1 MKDHKRLAVLI
12 SMVLLFSLL
21 ASSTCAFASSKPV
34 LKKGMSGEA
43 VRTLQANLKKL
54 GFFSAEPTGYF
65 GDITLAAVKKFQK
78 KYNIPTTGVVAS
90 LTHAKLDELLKAQ
103 QKQKQKQDQKP
114 KPPGLAQGAEG
125 DEVVILQE
133 KLNIL
138 GYMKVKPTG
147 HFGPITESALIQFQ
161 KYHGIEPHGVADT
174 ETLAMIDRLIGQ
186 DDRSSRGGDPEPVI
200 PVSITPLYS
209 VKIEHVP
216 DLPKAPYLKGV
227 GKYEGVVIHYTDN
240 PGDNARIEANF
251 MKTNWKNAFVHEFID
266 ADEIIQVAD
275 PDYKAWGAGAQ
286 ANDRYIH
293 LELCHEYTREDF
305 EASYKKLIRRAAE
318 YLYINQLGVTPA
330 KPDRTGTLW
339 GHYHVTLYWGG
350 TNHVDPI
357 QYLANW
363 GISWDD
369 LVEDVAR
376 EYAAIEAQYGHRSE

>member
-1 MKDHKRLAVLI
+1 MKVRKRSAILI

-34 LKKGMSGEA
+34 LKKGMRSEA

-54 GFFSAEPTGYF
+54 GFFNVEPTGYF
-65 GDITLAAVKKFQK
+65 GDITLAAVKNFQK
-78 KYNIPTTGVVAS
+78 KYNIPTTGIVAT
-90 LTHAKLDELLKAQ
+90 LTHAKLDELLRAME
-103 QKQKQKQDQKP
+103 KP
-114 KPPGLAQGAEG
+114 KPAGLAQGAKG
-125 DEVVILQE
+125 NEVRILQE

-138 GYMKVKPTG
+138 GYMKVSPTG
-147 HFGPITESALIQFQ
+147 HFGPITESALIQLQ
-161 KYHGIEPHGVADT
+161 KYYGIEPHGVADR
-174 ETLAMIDRLIGQ
+174 ETMALIDRLIAEEEHA
-186 DDRSSRGGDPEPVI
+186 SRGGDPEPAT
-200 PVSITPLYS
+200 PVSIRPLDG
-209 VKIEHVP
+209 VKIKIKHVP

-240 PGDNARIEANF
+240 PGDNAWMEANF

-275 PDYKAWGAGAQ
+275 PDYKAWGAGKE

-305 EASYKKLIRRAAE
+305 EASYRNLVRRAAE

-339 GHYHVTLYWGG
+339 GHYHVTMYWGG

-357 QYLANW
+357 GYLAKW

-376 EYAAIEAQYGHRSE
+376 EYAAIDAEYGHKVR

>member
-1 MKDHKRLAVLI
+1 
-12 SMVLLFSLL
+12 MVLLFSVL
-21 ASSTCAFASSKPV
+21 ASSTYVFAASKPV
-34 LKKGMSGEA
+34 LRKGMSGEA

-376 EYAAIEAQYGHRSE
+376 EYAAIEAQYGQRAE

>member
-1 MKDHKRLAVLI
+1 MKVRKRSAILI

-65 GDITLAAVKKFQK
+65 GDITLAAVKNFQK
-78 KYNIPTTGVVAS
+78 KYNIPTTGIVAT
-90 LTHAKLDELLKAQ
+90 LTHAKLDELLRAME
-103 QKQKQKQDQKP
+103 KP
-114 KPPGLAQGAEG
+114 KPAGLAQGAEG
-125 DEVVILQE
+125 NEVRILQE

-138 GYMKVKPTG
+138 GYMKVSPTG
-147 HFGPITESALIQFQ
+147 HFGPITESALIQLQ
-161 KYHGIEPHGVADT
+161 KYYGIEPHGVADR
-174 ETLAMIDRLIGQ
+174 ETMALIDRLIAEEEHA
-186 DDRSSRGGDPEPVI
+186 SRGGDPEPAT
-200 PVSITPLYS
+200 PVSIRPLYR
-209 VKIEHVP
+209 VKIERVP
-216 DLPKAPYLKGV
+216 NLPKAPYLKGV
-227 GKYEGVVIHYTDN
+227 GRYEGVVIHYTDN
-240 PGDNARIEANF
+240 PGDNARMEANF
-251 MKTNWKNAFVHEFID
+251 VRSNWKNAFVHEFID

-275 PDYKAWGAGAQ
+275 PDYKAWGAGKE

-305 EASYKKLIRRAAE
+305 EASYRKLVRRAAE

-339 GHYHVTLYWGG
+339 GHYHVTMYWGG

-357 QYLANW
+357 GYLAKW

-376 EYAAIEAQYGHRSE
+376 EYAAIDAEYGHKVR

>member
-43 VRTLQANLKKL
+43 VRILQANLKKL

-65 GDITLAAVKKFQK
+65 GDITLAAVKKFQN

-251 MKTNWKNAFVHEFID
+251 MKTNWKSAFVHEFID

>member
-376 EYAAIEAQYGHRSE
+376 EYAAIEAQYGQRAE

>member
-1 MKDHKRLAVLI
+1 MKVRKRSAILI

-34 LKKGMSGEA
+34 LKKGMRSEA

-54 GFFSAEPTGYF
+54 GFFNVEPTGYF
-65 GDITLAAVKKFQK
+65 GDITLEAVKNFQK
-78 KYNIPTTGVVAS
+78 KYNIPTTGIVAT
-90 LTHAKLDELLKAQ
+90 LTHAKLDELLRAME
-103 QKQKQKQDQKP
+103 KP
-114 KPPGLAQGAEG
+114 KPAGLAQGAKG
-125 DEVVILQE
+125 NEVRILQE

-138 GYMKVKPTG
+138 GYMKVSPNG
-147 HFGPITESALIQFQ
+147 HFGPITESALIQLQ
-161 KYHGIEPHGVADT
+161 KYYGIEPHGVADT
-174 ETLAMIDRLIGQ
+174 ETLAMIDRLIAEEEHA
-186 DDRSSRGGDPEPVI
+186 SRGGDPEPAT
-200 PVSITPLYS
+200 PVSIRPLDG
-209 VKIEHVP
+209 VKIEIEHVP

-275 PDYKAWGAGAQ
+275 PDYKAWGAGKE

-305 EASYKKLIRRAAE
+305 EASYRNLVRRAAE

-339 GHYHVTLYWGG
+339 GHYHVTMYWGG

-357 QYLANW
+357 GYLAKW

-376 EYAAIEAQYGHRSE
+376 EYAAIDAEYGHKVR